1 MKLLENKG
9 RLAGPYVLSV
19 ETAQRC
25 LLHGKPVAL
34 ALAVKA
40 LNLKYQRVLYVI
52 ITLIRVLP
60 PKMVLIRAKTSKPG

>member
-25 LLHGKPVAL
+25 LLYGKPVAV
-34 ALAVKA
+34 AV
-40 LNLKYQRVLYVI
+40 NLLRIYEF
-52 ITLIRVLP
+52 TN
-60 PKMVLIRAKTSKPG
+60 

>member
-1 MKLLENKG
+1 M
-9 RLAGPYVLSV
+9 LSV

-40 LNLKYQRVLYVI
+40 LNLKYHLPRSAIVYYVI
-52 ITLIRVLP
+52 ITLIPNSGVASD
-60 PKMVLIRAKTSKPG
+60 KMVLIGAKTSKPG

>member
-25 LLHGKPVAL
+25 LLYGKTVAV
-34 ALAVKA
+34 AVKTLKFESIV
-40 LNLKYQRVLYVI
+40 LNF
-52 ITLIRVLP
+52 
-60 PKMVLIRAKTSKPG
+60 

>member
-25 LLHGKPVAL
+25 LLHGKPVAV
-34 ALAVKA
+34 AVKA
-40 LNLKYQRVLYVI
+40 LNQLL
-52 ITLIRVLP
+52 
-60 PKMVLIRAKTSKPG
+60 